1 MPSDATTKVPG
12 RGSSHDASP
21 LKAGRSEPIA
31 VGYRPFTVREYRRRR
46 AFLTEV
52 ALRTSKAVV
61 IAQELAAALRAD
73 RIIVPSARVIDRCC
87 AEALARGMRLF
98 YQRLADS
105 GVGYG
110 Q

>member
-1 MPSDATTKVPG
+1 
-12 RGSSHDASP
+12 

-46 AFLTEV
+46 VFLTEV